1 MDRKKLCLIFTGDFL
16 LAITVRVILCLPF
29 IFFVR
34 ETEYELFV
42 AALATQ
48 AGFLAVCF
56 YRLYRFKRIEFSL
69 PSFFEGPTKEAI
81 RLGVITGLVLFVLN
95 ITHGMILQS
104 LSGIDLAE
112 KNPWA
117 QMEEF
122 SFFSRLLTFIAGGLF
137 APVVEEFFLR
147 GIMFGAFVA
156 AGHTRTGVIFTT
168 ILFVGLHLDPT
179 NSFAYAMLGLG
190 FLWVYYRTRNL
201 LAPIIAHGI
210 NNVVGFIFIL
220 IPF

>member
-1 MDRKKLCLIFTGDFL
+1 MSRKKLCLIFTGDFL
-16 LAITVRVILCLPF
+16 LAIVVGVILFLPAA
-29 IFFVR
+29 FFVR
-34 ETEYELFV
+34 ETEFELFT

-48 AGFLAVCF
+48 AGFVAVCL
-56 YRLYRFKRIEFSL
+56 YRLYRFRRIGFLL
-69 PSFFEGPTKEAI
+69 PSFFAGSTREAV
-81 RLGVITGLVLFVLN
+81 RWGVITGLVLFVLN

-112 KNPWA
+112 YNPWVR
-117 QMEEF
+117 MEEF
-122 SFFSRLLTFIAGGLF
+122 SFFSCLLTFTAGGLL

-147 GIMFGAFVA
+147 GIMFGAFIA
-156 AGHTRTGVIFTT
+156 AGCTRTGVIFTT
-168 ILFVGLHLDPT
+168 ILFVGLHLDPL